1 MYLWHMKNSQGPY
14 LVGLVSPE
22 TLTAAESEE
31 LHPARIDFESCDI
44 LEIRYD
50 FFDESEWQGLSARI
64 KKIVPN
70 ATQLGT
76 IRLKRDGGTFLD
88 SRAIE
93 RIDLWE
99 KILDASDVPEWLDL
113 ERDCLHDYD
122 KLRELCKPKG
132 VKILISEHNFTRIPS
147 DLELKNYLTD
157 VKRVKADGIKI
168 AAMSNSNDDCSR
180 LYKFAKRAKGFK
192 FIAAFGMGETGKI
205 SRIWSLKEGANL
217 TYGSIGKA
225 AAPGQIDV
233 ALMRKAIDRLETT
246 TSQIELSSFLNIF

>member
-1 MYLWHMKNSQGPY
+1 MPSDSPKY
-14 LVGLVSPE
+14 LVGLVDPE

-31 LHPARIDFESCDI
+31 LHPARIDYENCDI

-50 FFDESEWQGLSARI
+50 FFEESEWPTLASRVR
-64 KKIVPN
+64 KIAPN
-70 ATQLGT
+70 MIQLGT
-76 IRLKRDGGTFLD
+76 IRLKRDGGTFPNA
-88 SRAIE
+88 RAIE
-93 RIDLWE
+93 RPALWK
-99 KILDASDVPEWLDL
+99 KILAAADVPEWLDL
-113 ERDCLHDYD
+113 ERDCLHDYNE
-122 KLRELCKPKG
+122 LREIADTRG
-132 VKILISEHNFTRIPS
+132 VNILMSEHNFTRIPN

-168 AAMSNSNDDCSR
+168 AAMSNSDDDCTR
-180 LYKFAKRAKGFK
+180 LYKFAKKAKGFK

>member
-1 MYLWHMKNSQGPY
+1 MRMQSDSPKY
-14 LVGLVSPE
+14 LVGLVDPE
-22 TLTAAESEE
+22 TLTAAESED
-31 LHPARIDFESCDI
+31 LHPASIDYNSCDI

-50 FFDESEWQGLSARI
+50 FFDESLWQGLSARI
-64 KKIVPN
+64 RKIAPK

-76 IRLKRDGGTFLD
+76 IRLKRDGGTFPD
-88 SRAIE
+88 ARAIE
-93 RIDLWE
+93 RLNLW
-99 KILDASDVPEWLDL
+99 KSILDASDTPEWIDL

-122 KLRELCKPKG
+122 ELRKLTTPKG
-132 VKILISEHNFTRIPS
+132 VKIIISEHNFTRIPN

-180 LYKFAKRAKGFK
+180 LYKFAKKAKGFEL
-192 FIAAFGMGETGKI
+192 IAAFGMGETGKI

-217 TYGSIGKA
+217 TYGAIGKA

-233 ALMRKAIDRLETT
+233 GLMKKAIEKLKFID
-246 TSQIELSSFLNIF
+246 SQLELSSFLNIF

>member
-1 MYLWHMKNSQGPY
+1 MPSDSPKY
-14 LVGLVSPE
+14 LVGLVDPE

-31 LHPARIDFESCDI
+31 LHPARIDYENCDI

-50 FFDESEWQGLSARI
+50 FFEESEWPTLASRVR
-64 KKIVPN
+64 KIAPN
-70 ATQLGT
+70 VIQLGT
-76 IRLKRDGGTFLD
+76 IRLKRDGGTFPNA
-88 SRAIE
+88 RAIE
-93 RIDLWE
+93 RPALWK
-99 KILDASDVPEWLDL
+99 KILAAADVPEWLDL
-113 ERDCLHDYD
+113 ERDCLHDYNE
-122 KLRELCKPKG
+122 LREIADTRG
-132 VKILISEHNFTRIPS
+132 VNILISEHNFTRIPN

-168 AAMSNSNDDCSR
+168 AAMSNSEDDCTR
-180 LYKFAKRAKGFK
+180 LYKFAKKAKGFK

-246 TSQIELSSFLNIF
+246 TSQIEISSFLNIF